1 MKFSQILKYFLI
13 WQFAIIIISYLSIQI
28 LPLRQ
33 TFKGGEDQST
43 PLDPQP
49 FLKNPLLYSRANFD
63 GIHYISIARRGYGYG
78 QQAFF
83 PLYPKLLNFLN
94 PIFKNFTVTGVLISS
109 ASFLLGLYLF
119 SKLILLDLP
128 STVRNW
134 VLIALLFFPVSFFF
148 TSVYTEG
155 LFFLFIISSFYSA
168 RRSRWWLAG
177 VFGFLA
183 AYTRL
188 AGIFLLP
195 ALIAEWW
202 LQKKSFKALIPLIL
216 ILLGLLLYM
225 SFLHRSTGDALAF
238 IHVQKLFGQGRSDKI
253 VLPYQVLWR
262 YVKMITTVNRSD
274 PLFLTI
280 VLEFFTG
287 LSFGVFSIYSIFK
300 QRLSYSIFNLLSF
313 IIPTVT
319 GTFTSLPRY
328 VIVCF
333 PSFIILGTWLHQTS
347 RLNRLAYFSLSGL
360 GFILFLALFS
370 RGYWVS

>member
-13 WQFAIIIISYLSIQI
+13 WQLVIIIISYLSIQN

-43 PLDPQP
+43 PSDPQP
-49 FLKNPLLYSRANFD
+49 FFKNPLLYSRANFD

-83 PLYPKLLNFLN
+83 PLYPKLLHLLN
-94 PIFKNFTVTGVLISS
+94 PIFKNLTVTGVLIAS
-109 ASFLLGLYLF
+109 ASFLFGVYLF
-119 SKLILLDLP
+119 SKLISIDHPGSVPKRTLL
-128 STVRNW
+128 
-134 VLIALLFFPVSFFF
+134 ALLIFPVSFFF

-155 LFFLFIISSFYSA
+155 LFFLLVISSFYSA

-177 VFGFLA
+177 ILGFLA

-195 ALIAEWW
+195 ALVAEWW
-202 LQKKSFKALIPLIL
+202 LQKKSFSALIPLIL
-216 ILLGLLLYM
+216 IPLGLLLYM

-253 VLPYQVLWR
+253 ILLYQVFWR
-262 YVKMITTVNRSD
+262 YLKMIFTVNRAD

-280 VLEFFTG
+280 LLEFFTG
-287 LSFGVFSIYSIFK
+287 LTFGIISIYSLFK
-300 QRLSYSIFNLLSF
+300 QRLSYSVFNLLSF
-313 IIPTVT
+313 IVPTLT

-328 VIVCF
+328 VLICF
-333 PSFIILGTWLHQTS
+333 PSFLILGTWLHRTS
-347 RLNRLAYFSLSGL
+347 RPNRLVYFSLCGL

>member
-1 MKFSQILKYFLI
+1 MKFSEILKYFLI
-13 WQFAIIIISYLSIQI
+13 WQLAIIIITYLSIQI

-43 PLDPQP
+43 PLNPQP

-83 PLYPKLLNFLN
+83 PLYPKLLSLLN
-94 PIFKNFTVTGVLISS
+94 SIFKNFTVTGILISS
-109 ASFLLGLYLF
+109 ISFLFGVYLF
-119 SKLILLDLP
+119 SKLISLDHP
-128 STVRNW
+128 GPVRKW
-134 VLIALLFFPVSFFF
+134 TLIALFIFPVSFFF

-155 LFFLFIISSFYSA
+155 LFFFLVIGSFYSA

-177 VFGFLA
+177 IFGFLA

-188 AGIFLLP
+188 AGIFFLP

-216 ILLGLLLYM
+216 IPLGLLLYM
-225 SFLHRSTGDALAF
+225 SFLQRTTGDSLAF

-253 VLPYQVLWR
+253 ILLYQVFWR
-262 YVKMITTVNRSD
+262 YLKMIFTVNRAD

-280 VLEFFTG
+280 LLEFITG
-287 LSFGVFSIYSIFK
+287 LTFGIISIYSLFK
-300 QRLSYSIFNLLSF
+300 QRLSYSVFNLLSF
-313 IIPTVT
+313 IIPTLT

-328 VIVCF
+328 VLVCF
-333 PSFIILGTWLHQTS
+333 PAFIILGTWLHQTS
-347 RLNRLAYFSLSGL
+347 KLNRLVYFSISCL